1 MFDFENE
8 NNDESRLK
16 IYQQKIIERKQ
27 RKVVVAAPYTED
39 SYSVSESS
47 DPLLPESSVSDL
59 TLKLNVDEKID
70 SICVIDREYK
80 ETCALAEQARDRA
93 QKALTAADEAS
104 KKSAGFGKKK
114 KAIEALQAAQK
125 EQSLATE
132 TNTQAITKIAMLQE
146 RIIEATKALFALG
159 ISNVAANRSV
169 YRQLELKMKGASEQ
183 ELSDFARNEVLAV
196 MQQLNEQQ
204 DMMARHNKLSEKVHE
219 QNDLLKNQ
227 ASAIEALELQSKNQ
241 KAEIEKLKLENEK
254 QKEQVQ
260 AYIKAQ
266 LDKLQKEES
275 ESEKP
280 EREEM
285 FSDKDESSAAD
296 VEAEEGAEPTKE
308 KIRWFQKKR

>member
-8 NNDESRLK
+8 DASTSRLET
-16 IYQQKIIERKQ
+16 YQQKIAERKQ
-27 RKVVVAAPYTED
+27 KKIVEAVQYTED
-39 SYSVSESS
+39 SYSSRENVEY
-47 DPLLPESSVSDL
+47 PLQESSVSDL
-59 TLKLNVDEKID
+59 TLTINVDDKID
-70 SICVIDREYK
+70 SICLIDREYR
-80 ETCALAEQARDRA
+80 ETQALAAQANDRA
-93 QKALTAADEAS
+93 QKALSAADEAS

-114 KAIEALQAAQK
+114 KAIEALQVAQK

-132 TNTQAITKIAMLQE
+132 TNAQAITKISMLQE

-169 YRQLELKMKGASEQ
+169 YRQLELRMKGASEQ

-241 KAEIEKLKLENEK
+241 KAEIEKLKLQNEK
-254 QKEQVQ
+254 QQDQVQ

-266 LDKLQKEES
+266 LDKLQKEKADSEDYELDEDTAEKKES
-275 ESEKP
+275 FGTE
-280 EREEM
+280 
-285 FSDKDESSAAD
+285 
-296 VEAEEGAEPTKE
+296 VEGEDGTDPVKE
-308 KIRWFQKKR
+308 KSRWFQKKR

>member
-80 ETCALAEQARDRA
+80 ETCALTEQARDRA

-285 FSDKDESSAAD
+285 FSDKDESSAAYVD
-296 VEAEEGAEPTKE
+296 DEEKSEPTKE
-308 KIRWFQKKR
+308 KNRWFQKKR

>member
-8 NNDESRLK
+8 DARSSRLE
-16 IYQQKIIERKQ
+16 IYQQKITERKQ
-27 RKVVVAAPYTED
+27 KKIVEAVQYTED
-39 SYSVSESS
+39 SYSSRENVEYS
-47 DPLLPESSVSDL
+47 LQESSVSDL
-59 TLKLNVDEKID
+59 TLTFNVDDKID
-70 SICVIDREYK
+70 SICLIDREYR
-80 ETCALAEQARDRA
+80 ETKALAEQAKDRA
-93 QKALTAADEAS
+93 QKAKSAADEAS

-285 FSDKDESSAAD
+285 FSDKDESSAAYVD
-296 VEAEEGAEPTKE
+296 DEEKSEPTKE
-308 KIRWFQKKR
+308 KNRWFQKKR

>member
-8 NNDESRLK
+8 DARSSRLE
-16 IYQQKIIERKQ
+16 IYQQKITERKQ
-27 RKVVVAAPYTED
+27 KKIVEAVQYTED
-39 SYSVSESS
+39 SYSSRENVEYS
-47 DPLLPESSVSDL
+47 LQESSVSDL
-59 TLKLNVDEKID
+59 TLTFNVDDKID
-70 SICVIDREYK
+70 SICLIDREYR
-80 ETCALAEQARDRA
+80 ETKALAEQAKDRA
-93 QKALTAADEAS
+93 QKAKSAADEAS

-159 ISNVAANRSV
+159 IRNVAANRSV

-183 ELSDFARNEVLAV
+183 ELSDFARGEVMAV

-241 KAEIEKLKLENEK
+241 KAEIEKLKLQNEK

-266 LDKLQKEES
+266 LDKFQKEAES
-275 ESEKP
+275 EDHEP
-280 EREEM
+280 EEM
-285 FSDKDESSAAD
+285 FTDKDESFAAD

-308 KIRWFQKKR
+308 KSKWFQKKR

>member
-1 MFDFENE
+1 MFDFERE
-8 NNDESRLK
+8 DTGESRLK
-16 IYQQKIIERKQ
+16 AYQKKIAERKQ
-27 RKVVVAAPYTED
+27 KKSVDAVPYTEGSYPSTESAD
-39 SYSVSESS
+39 S
-47 DPLLPESSVSDL
+47 LLQESSVSDL
-59 TLKLNVDEKID
+59 SLIFKVDDKID
-70 SICVIDREYK
+70 SICAIDREFR
-80 ETCALAEQARDRA
+80 ETQALAEQAKNRA

-183 ELSDFARNEVLAV
+183 EFSDFARNEVLAV

-266 LDKLQKEES
+266 LDKLQKKES
-275 ESEKP
+275 ESEKH
-280 EREEM
+280 ETEEM
-285 FSDKDESSAAD
+285 FSDKDESSAAYVD
-296 VEAEEGAEPTKE
+296 DEEKSEPTKE
-308 KIRWFQKKR
+308 KNRWFQKKR

>member
-1 MFDFENE
+1 MFDFERE
-8 NNDESRLK
+8 DTSESRLK
-16 IYQQKIIERKQ
+16 AYQQKIAERKQ
-27 RKVVVAAPYTED
+27 KKTVDAVPYTEG
-39 SYSVSESS
+39 SYPSTESS
-47 DPLLPESSVSDL
+47 DSLLQESSVSDL
-59 TLKLNVDEKID
+59 GLMFKVDDKID
-70 SICVIDREYK
+70 SICIIDREYK
-80 ETCALAEQARDRA
+80 ETKALADQAKDRA

-132 TNTQAITKIAMLQE
+132 TNSKAITKIAMLQE

-159 ISNVAANRSV
+159 ISKVAANRSV
-169 YRQLELKMKGASEQ
+169 YRQLELRMKGASEQ
-183 ELSDFARNEVLAV
+183 ELSDFARNEVVAV

-241 KAEIEKLKLENEK
+241 KAEIEKLKLQNEK

-266 LDKLQKEES
+266 LDKLQKEAES
-275 ESEKP
+275 EDHEP
-280 EREEM
+280 EEV
-285 FSDKDESSAAD
+285 FADKDESFAAD
-296 VEAEEGAEPTKE
+296 VEAEEGAEPAKE
-308 KIRWFQKKR
+308 KRKWFQKKR

>member
-8 NNDESRLK
+8 DARSSRLE
-16 IYQQKIIERKQ
+16 IYQQKITERKQ
-27 RKVVVAAPYTED
+27 KKIVEAVQYTED
-39 SYSVSESS
+39 SYSSRENVEYS
-47 DPLLPESSVSDL
+47 LQESSVSDL
-59 TLKLNVDEKID
+59 TLTFNVDDKID
-70 SICVIDREYK
+70 SICLIDREYR
-80 ETCALAEQARDRA
+80 ETKALAEQAKDRA
-93 QKALTAADEAS
+93 QKAKSAAVEAS
-104 KKSAGFGKKK
+104 KKSAGLGKNK
-114 KAIEALQAAQK
+114 KAIEALQVAQK

-132 TNTQAITKIAMLQE
+132 TNAQALTKIALLQE
-146 RIIEATKALFALG
+146 RIIEATKALFSLG

-169 YRQLELKMKGASEQ
+169 YRQLELRMKGASEQ
-183 ELSDFARNEVLAV
+183 ELSDFARGEVMAV

-227 ASAIEALELQSKNQ
+227 ASAIEVLELQSKNQ

-275 ESEKP
+275 ESEEP

-285 FSDKDESSAAD
+285 FSDKDESFAAD

-308 KIRWFQKKR
+308 KCKWFQKKR

>member
-1 MFDFENE
+1 MFDFERE
-8 NNDESRLK
+8 DTGESRLK
-16 IYQQKIIERKQ
+16 AYQKKIAERKQ
-27 RKVVVAAPYTED
+27 KKSVDAVPYTKGSYPSTESAD
-39 SYSVSESS
+39 S
-47 DPLLPESSVSDL
+47 LLQESSVSDL
-59 TLKLNVDEKID
+59 SLMFKVDEKID

-93 QKALTAADEAS
+93 QKALTAANEAS

-114 KAIEALQAAQK
+114 KAIEALQAAQEK
-125 EQSLATE
+125 QSLATE

-146 RIIEATKALFALG
+146 KIIEATKALFVLG

-183 ELSDFARNEVLAV
+183 ELSEFARNEVLAV

-241 KAEIEKLKLENEK
+241 KAEIEKLKLQNEK

-266 LDKLQKEES
+266 LDKLQKEADS
-275 ESEKP
+275 EDYEP
-280 EREEM
+280 EEM
-285 FSDKDESSAAD
+285 FADKDESFAAD

-308 KIRWFQKKR
+308 KSRWFQKKR

>member
-1 MFDFENE
+1 MYDFERE
-8 NNDESRLK
+8 DTGESRLEA
-16 IYQQKIIERKQ
+16 YQRKRKERKMMN
-27 RKVVVAAPYTED
+27 
-39 SYSVSESS
+39 SS
-47 DPLLPESSVSDL
+47 FEQNNAYNVDPESEISSFDSNESNTEL
-59 TLKLNVDEKID
+59 MFKVDEKID
-70 SICVIDREYK
+70 SICVIDRDYK
-80 ETCALAEQARDRA
+80 ETKALVEQAKDRV
-93 QKALTAADEAS
+93 QKASTAAAEAS

-132 TNTQAITKIAMLQE
+132 TNTKAITKIAMLQE

-169 YRQLELKMKGASEQ
+169 YRQLELRMKGASEQ
-183 ELSDFARNEVLAV
+183 ELSDFARNEVMAV

-241 KAEIEKLKLENEK
+241 KAEIEKLKLQNEN

-266 LDKLQKEES
+266 FDKLQKEDAES
-275 ESEKP
+275 EDQEP
-280 EREEM
+280 EEM
-285 FSDKDESSAAD
+285 FADKDESFAAD
-296 VEAEEGAEPTKE
+296 AEAEEGAEPAKE
-308 KIRWFQKKR
+308 KSRWFQKKR

>member
-1 MFDFENE
+1 MFDFERE
-8 NNDESRLK
+8 DTGESRLK
-16 IYQQKIIERKQ
+16 AYQQKIAERKQ
-27 RKVVVAAPYTED
+27 KRSVDAVPYTED
-39 SYSVSESS
+39 SYPSTESADS
-47 DPLLPESSVSDL
+47 LLQESAVSDL
-59 TLKLNVDEKID
+59 GLMFKVDDKID

-80 ETCALAEQARDRA
+80 ETQALAEQAKDRA
-93 QKALTAADEAS
+93 QTALTAADEAS

-132 TNTQAITKIAMLQE
+132 TNTQAITKLAELQE

-169 YRQLELKMKGASEQ
+169 YRQLELRMKGASEQ
-183 ELSDFARNEVLAV
+183 ELSDFARNEVMAV

-241 KAEIEKLKLENEK
+241 KAEIEKLKLQNEK

-266 LDKLQKEES
+266 LDKLQKEDAES
-275 ESEKP
+275 EDHEP
-280 EREEM
+280 
-285 FSDKDESSAAD
+285 DEDAAD
-296 VEAEEGAEPTKE
+296 KKESFAADAEAEEWAEPAKE
-308 KIRWFQKKR
+308 KSGWFQKKR

>member
-93 QKALTAADEAS
+93 HKALTAADEAS

-183 ELSDFARNEVLAV
+183 ELSDFARYEVLAV

-266 LDKLQKEES
+266 LDKLQKKES
-275 ESEKP
+275 ESEKH
-280 EREEM
+280 ETEEM
-285 FSDKDESSAAD
+285 FSDKDESSAAYVD
-296 VEAEEGAEPTKE
+296 DEEKSEPTKE
-308 KIRWFQKKR
+308 KNRWFQKKR

>member
-1 MFDFENE
+1 
-8 NNDESRLK
+8 
-16 IYQQKIIERKQ
+16 
-27 RKVVVAAPYTED
+27 
-39 SYSVSESS
+39 
-47 DPLLPESSVSDL
+47 VSDL
-59 TLKLNVDEKID
+59 GLMFKVDDKID

-80 ETCALAEQARDRA
+80 ETQALAEQAKDRA
-93 QKALTAADEAS
+93 QTALTAADEAS

-132 TNTQAITKIAMLQE
+132 TNTQAITKLAELQE

-169 YRQLELKMKGASEQ
+169 YRQLELRMKGASEQ
-183 ELSDFARNEVLAV
+183 ELSDFARNEVMAV

-241 KAEIEKLKLENEK
+241 KAEIEKLKLQNEK

-266 LDKLQKEES
+266 LDKLQKEDAES
-275 ESEKP
+275 EDHEP
-280 EREEM
+280 
-285 FSDKDESSAAD
+285 DEDAAD
-296 VEAEEGAEPTKE
+296 KNESFAADAEAEEWAEPAKE
-308 KIRWFQKKR
+308 KSGWFQKKR